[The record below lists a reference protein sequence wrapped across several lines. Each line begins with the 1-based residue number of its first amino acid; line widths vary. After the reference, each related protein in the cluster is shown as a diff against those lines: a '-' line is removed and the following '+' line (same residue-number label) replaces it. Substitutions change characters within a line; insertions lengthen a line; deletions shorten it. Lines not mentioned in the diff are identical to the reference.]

1 MFTGLVQAMGTI
13 ITTETR
19 GGDCR
24 LLVDSRDLPGITT
37 VQLGD
42 SIAHAGVCLT
52 VVGKDGTMLAYDV
65 SIETLSRTTLQH
77 WQAGQR
83 VNLEGSLRMG
93 DALGGHLVSG
103 HVDGVGQLVDRQHDA
118 RAIRMRFQM
127 PVALAPFIAE
137 KGSIAV
143 DGVSLTVNAVTRDT
157 FDVAIIPHT
166 AVVTT
171 LGLCNVGDPVNL
183 EIDLIARYVARMRA
197 FQ

>member
-13 ITTETR
+13 VQMETR
-19 GGDCR
+19 SGDCR
-24 LLVDSRDLPGITT
+24 MIVDSGELPGIATIAH
-37 VQLGD
+37 GD

-52 VVGKDGTMLAYDV
+52 VISKEGTTLGYDV
-65 SIETLSRTTLQH
+65 STETLSRTTLGR
-77 WQAGQR
+77 WQVGQR

-103 HVDGVGQLVDRQHDA
+103 HVDGVGQLVEREQDA
-118 RAIRMRFQM
+118 RAVRMRFQM
-127 PVALAPFIAE
+127 PSTLAPFVAE

-157 FDVAIIPHT
+157 FAVAIIPHT
-166 AVVTT
+166 AAVTT
-171 LGLCNVGDPVNL
+171 LGQLNVGDAVNL
-183 EIDLIARYVARMRA
+183 EIDLIARYVARMRE